1 MKNIKS
7 HFVFTK
13 QQRSGIFVLL
23 LLIVGLQCIYFF
35 VDFKTDKSLNTVDE
49 TQIAIF
55 QKEVDSLALLR
66 KNKKYEIHPYNPN
79 FISDYKGYVLGM
91 SAQEIDRLHAF
102 RKNNKYVNSAKAFQQ
117 VTKVSDSLLRVLSPK
132 FKFPD
137 WVTQQKSSYKKY
149 STAYQKEL
157 NKTTAKDI
165 LKQTAINY
173 KVCYRII
180 NFRDDLGGFQNFNQL
195 QDVYQITDDD
205 IEKIKGKF
213 RLKIIPNIQKINLNL
228 ATVAELSKNA
238 YINEYLAS
246 NIVEERTLRDGF
258 SKISELKFVKN
269 FPSDKYERIQ
279 IYFTVN

>member
-13 QQRSGIFVLL
+13 QQRSGIFALL
-23 LLIVGLQCIYFF
+23 LLIIVLQCIYFF
-35 VDFKTDKSLNTVDE
+35 VDFKTDEKIS
-49 TQIAIF
+49 IAEEYKITIF
-55 QKEVDSLALLR
+55 QKEVDSLVLVR

-79 FISDYKGYVLGM
+79 FITDYKGYTLGM
-91 SAQEIDRLHAF
+91 SEVEIDRLHAF
-102 RKNNKYVNSAKAFQQ
+102 RKTNKYVNSAKEFQQ
-117 VTKVSDSLLRVLSPK
+117 VTQVSDSLLKILATK

-137 WVTQQKSSYKKY
+137 WVTDKKSSYKKY

-165 LKQTAINY
+165 LKQTKINY

-180 NFRDDLGGFQNFNQL
+180 NFREDLGGFQNFNQL
-195 QDVYQITDDD
+195 QDVYQITAGD
-205 IEKIKGKF
+205 IGKIKAKF

-228 ATVAELSKNA
+228 ANVEELSKNA

-258 SKISELKFVKN
+258 SKVSELKFVKN